1 MLAVREPRPNTLYKW
16 SNCREGL
23 GVRGEL
29 VENGME
35 DRIHADVL
43 LDSPLLYHCI
53 DTGFTVLTTDE
64 NKIGGWSYRSVW
76 PAHMHLAKMLHF

>member
-1 MLAVREPRPNTLYKW
+1 
-16 SNCREGL
+16 
-23 GVRGEL
+23 
-29 VENGME
+29 ME

-43 LDSPLLYHCI
+43 LDSPLLHHCI

-64 NKIGGWSYRSVW
+64 NKIGGWSYWSVW